1 MVVFIQLPKGFI
13 PTEDPGYYYLSVE
26 GPPGANREDME
37 RTIQETTRRLLT
49 RPEVDRVFAQVGS
62 TAGGDPFSGG
72 GGGDLRSGTITV
84 VLKEKRSVDTEGS
97 KEAVRPL
104 LREIPDARI
113 ATLGGFGAADIEI
126 ILASENGELLERTAL
141 QLQREMRTL
150 PNFIADVRPATP
162 PPGPELIIRPTEQAA
177 RLGVSSEAMAA
188 VIRVATVGEIDAAA
202 PKFSEGERQLQIRVR
217 LPETARADLQTI
229 SNLQVPVAGG
239 GTTPLSSVADIEFAA
254 GAGRITRFDRERNL
268 TIQADLKPGVV
279 LGPAEAAITRLPVMR
294 DLPDGVRRAQYGNS
308 EAQAELFGGF
318 LGAMGAGVFLIF
330 GVMVLLFRSFFKPVI
345 ILFALPLAAGGAF
358 FALLITGLD
367 VTMPVLIGLL
377 MLLGLAAKNS
387 ILLVELAIELER
399 DGKTRHEAIWEACR
413 ERWRPIVMTSLAMSA
428 GMLPTALALGAG
440 AEFRQPMAI
449 AVIGG
454 LFTSTLLSLVLIP
467 AAYELV
473 DTLENWLTPR
483 LGRLTTPRGP
493 GSKEGVRHP
502 AE

>member
-1 MVVFIQLPKGFI
+1 
-13 PTEDPGYYYLSVE
+13 
-26 GPPGANREDME
+26 
-37 RTIQETTRRLLT
+37 
-49 RPEVDRVFAQVGS
+49 
-62 TAGGDPFSGG
+62 
-72 GGGDLRSGTITV
+72 
-84 VLKEKRSVDTEGS
+84 
-97 KEAVRPL
+97 
-104 LREIPDARI
+104 
-113 ATLGGFGAADIEI
+113 
-126 ILASENGELLERTAL
+126 
-141 QLQREMRTL
+141 
-150 PNFIADVRPATP
+150 
-162 PPGPELIIRPTEQAA
+162 
-177 RLGVSSEAMAA
+177 
-188 VIRVATVGEIDAAA
+188 
-202 PKFSEGERQLQIRVR
+202 
-217 LPETARADLQTI
+217 
-229 SNLQVPVAGG
+229 
-239 GTTPLSSVADIEFAA
+239 
-254 GAGRITRFDRERNL
+254 
-268 TIQADLKPGVV
+268 
-279 LGPAEAAITRLPVMR
+279 
-294 DLPDGVRRAQYGNS
+294 
-308 EAQAELFGGF
+308 
-318 LGAMGAGVFLIF
+318 VFLIF